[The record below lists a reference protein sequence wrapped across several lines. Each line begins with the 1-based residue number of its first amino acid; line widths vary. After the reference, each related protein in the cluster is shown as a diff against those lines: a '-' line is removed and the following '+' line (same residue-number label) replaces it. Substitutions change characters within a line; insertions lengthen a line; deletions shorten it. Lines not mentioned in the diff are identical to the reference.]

1 MKHSIFIIVSA
12 LILIGCG
19 GGSTTVADSTIADV
33 DSDKNVSAVKPSK
46 SDKYSYIPKK
56 VDDYI
61 AVRFL
66 NKITFGA
73 TKESVANLK
82 EKGILK
88 WLDEQLEMPLEDK
101 SEYLRKTIEIAKKHE
116 PSHFQHTASEYI
128 EDNDIIFNRSIGSFH
143 MRRYQNSAWFEI
155 ATSAKDQVRKKV
167 AYALSQ
173 IIVESLAEPIFTR
186 RAEAISRYFDF
197 LNRNALGNYRNLLY
211 DISRSS
217 SMSLYLTFNGN
228 KKAHKVGDSIVYP
241 DENYAREIMQLFT
254 IGLDM
259 LNIDGTPLLD
269 KDGKSIPTYTQKDI
283 TEVARVFTGWDIQ
296 RNPRYGMIG
305 FRRGDLTHR
314 CEFTKKYHDYE
325 AKKVLGKTIPADLSG
340 KEDIYALLDIL
351 MQHQNIAPFISK
363 ILIQRLAKSN
373 PSPDYVQRV
382 AEVFNDNGDGVKGD
396 LKAVVKAIFTDIEF
410 WDDIKNRKIVKFK
423 EPVVAFTQFL
433 RAFYAQPFPKYRV
446 NGLTENNITN
456 CFFLNDPKYLG
467 QVPGR
472 AFSVFNFYDKDFI
485 PNDQEF
491 QSKKIVAPEIEIQA
505 ESNVIG
511 FNNNLFIM
519 LYYFEKSLKREF
531 NGNIAWNRINLD
543 CSEEFN
549 VVEKELDGV
558 LDRNVTLEKITLEK
572 DREKSNGE
580 TKREKAL
587 KALIKHLDTKLTG
600 NRLSLEFRDALFQKH
615 IKTLYSNGINYSKE
629 PLKDIYI
636 YVIVPT
642 IVAIVTSNENMTE

>member
-1 MKHSIFIIVSA
+1 MKFSIFF
-12 LILIGCG
+12 LITAFILLGCG
-19 GGSTTVADSTIADV
+19 GGGSTFEDSSPNSTTQPG
-33 DSDKNVSAVKPSK
+33 KN
-46 SDKYSYIPKK
+46 DKYSYIPKK
-56 VDDYI
+56 IDDYI

-66 NKITFGA
+66 NKTTFGA

-88 WLDEQLEMPLEDK
+88 WLDEQLDMPLKDK
-101 SEYLRKTIEIAKKHE
+101 DEYLRKTIEIAKKHE
-116 PSHFQHTASEYI
+116 PDHFKRTANEYI
-128 EDNDIIFNRSIGSFH
+128 EDNGYVFNRAVASFH
-143 MRRYQNSAWFEI
+143 LRRYQNSAWFEI
-155 ATSAKDQVRKKV
+155 ATSAKDQLRKKV
-167 AYALSQ
+167 TYALSQ

-186 RAEAISRYFDF
+186 RAEAISRYFDI
-197 LNRNALGNYRNLLY
+197 LQQNALGNYKKLLL
-211 DISRSS
+211 DISFSS

-228 KKAHKVGDSIVYP
+228 KKAHLVGDSIVYP

-254 IGLDM
+254 IGLDV
-259 LNIDGTPLLD
+259 LNIDGTTLLD

-283 TEVARVFTGWDIQ
+283 TEVARVFTGWDIK
-296 RNPRYGMIG
+296 RNPKYGKIG
-305 FRRGDLTHR
+305 FTRGDLTHP
-314 CEFTKKYHDYE
+314 CEFTQEYHDFD
-325 AKKVLGKTIPADLSG
+325 KKLVLGKTIPAGLSG
-340 KEDIYALLDIL
+340 KEDIEALVDIL
-351 MQHQNIAPFISK
+351 MKHQNIAPFISK

-382 AEVFNDNGDGVKGD
+382 AEVFNDNGDGIKGD
-396 LKAVVKAIFTDIEF
+396 LKAVIKAIFTDIEF
-410 WDDIKNRKIVKFK
+410 WDDIKSKKIVKFK
-423 EPVVAFTQFL
+423 EPLVAFTQFL
-433 RAFYAQPFPKYRV
+433 RAFYAQPFPKYKV
-446 NGLTENNITN
+446 KGMSENYIYN

-472 AFSVFNFYDKDFI
+472 AFSVFNFYDKAFI

-491 QSKKIVAPEIEIQA
+491 QSKKIIAPEIQIQT
-505 ESNVIG
+505 ESNIIG
-511 FNNNLFIM
+511 FNNNLFTM
-519 LYYFEKSLKREF
+519 LNYFEKSLKREF

-543 CSEEFN
+543 CSDEFN

-615 IKTLYSNGINYSKE
+615 INTLYTNRISSSKE
-629 PLKDIYI
+629 PLKEIYK

-642 IVAIVTSNENMTE
+642 IVAIITSNENMTE